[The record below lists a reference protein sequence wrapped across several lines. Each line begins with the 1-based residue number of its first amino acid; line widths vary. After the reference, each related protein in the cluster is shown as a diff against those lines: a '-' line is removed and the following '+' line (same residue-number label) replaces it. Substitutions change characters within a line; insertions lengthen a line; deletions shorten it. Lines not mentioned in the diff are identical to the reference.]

1 MTEGKQVNELAWK
14 TRIHFDKLLDRGFS
28 HGQITIMNIMISIDR
43 YSEEHGPGSSFS
55 IMAACFN
62 AVMSGG
68 NVDITKIN
76 GFKNTV
82 FRKIEEDEYE
92 NEEDLEI
99 EFESEMNPSFD
110 NISEDQIEFDL
121 NEGKE
126 SSNKRKNN
134 IIPLNEI
141 CSD

>member
-76 GFKNTV
+76 GYTSKSIPNAENTV
-82 FRKIEEDEYE
+82 MASEILQNNMRRRRSC
-92 NEEDLEI
+92 LELM
-99 EFESEMNPSFD
+99 FHF
-110 NISEDQIEFDL
+110 
-121 NEGKE
+121 
-126 SSNKRKNN
+126 
-134 IIPLNEI
+134 
-141 CSD
+141 

>member
-68 NVDITKIN
+68 NVDITKIR
-76 GFKNTV
+76 GFQDV
-82 FRKIEEDEYE
+82 IVRKKGGIPEEE
-92 NEEDLEI
+92 EI
-99 EFESEMNPSFD
+99 EIDFDSEMNLSFD